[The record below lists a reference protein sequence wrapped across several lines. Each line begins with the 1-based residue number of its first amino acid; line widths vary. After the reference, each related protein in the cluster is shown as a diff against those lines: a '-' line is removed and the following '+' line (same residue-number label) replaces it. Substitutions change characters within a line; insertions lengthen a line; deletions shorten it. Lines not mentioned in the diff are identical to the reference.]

1 MANETATTNSPPF
14 RNARGCYF
22 AFVAQLDIT
31 EQMEVV
37 RWLREDSR
45 YRVVTIV
52 HDRDTYA
59 EGETLSEG
67 KTIGDVKNAH
77 LHGIVKVGKKL
88 TAASLSKRFGSY
100 LHFELLNDPAEYAH
114 YMLHKTFNS
123 RTKVQY
129 DFCELLDDTQL
140 WCDISDSEHEDDIC
154 AIVSEVTSYKDATG
168 SISVEQI
175 LRDRNSMVLKSL
187 MGHSY
192 FYATFVNS
200 NKKEVE

>member
-1 MANETATTNSPPF
+1 MANETTTTNIPPQ

-37 RWLREDSR
+37 RWLRADPR

-59 EGETLSEG
+59 EGDTLPDG
-67 KTIGDVKNAH
+67 MAVGDRKNSH
-77 LHGIVKVGKKL
+77 VHGIVKVGKKI
-88 TAASLSKRFGSY
+88 TAASLSKRFGAY
-100 LHFELLNDPAEYAH
+100 LHFELLHDPAEYAH
-114 YMLHKTFNS
+114 YILHKTFNS
-123 RTKVQY
+123 REKAQY
-129 DFCELLDDTQL
+129 EFSELLDDVQL
-140 WCDISDSEHEDDIC
+140 WCDVSDSEREDDIC
-154 AIVSEVTSYKDATG
+154 AVVAEVASYKDASG
-168 SISVEQI
+168 SISVEQM
-175 LRDRNSMVLKSL
+175 LRDRNAMALKSL